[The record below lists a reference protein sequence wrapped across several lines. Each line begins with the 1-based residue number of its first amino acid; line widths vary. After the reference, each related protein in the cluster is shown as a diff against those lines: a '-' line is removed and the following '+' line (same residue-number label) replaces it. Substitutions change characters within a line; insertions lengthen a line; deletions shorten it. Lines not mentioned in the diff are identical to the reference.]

1 MPLDPEV
8 QAFLDSQRGL
18 PPRSSL
24 TVEQTRAAYLRARVL
39 AGEPPEMHS
48 VEDAAIPPGLR
59 VRRYRPQAE
68 LPSAIVVY
76 FHGGRF
82 FSGDLDTHDTVCRA
96 LALAAGCEV
105 VAVDYRL
112 GPEHRF
118 PAAVEDACAAV
129 AWAAARA
136 ARVTVAGDSAG
147 ANLAAVAAIAARGG
161 ECPQP
166 DCQLLVYP
174 MADATCSLPSH
185 REFAT
190 GYGPGSADMQ
200 RGYVE
205 YLPAGADPRDWRIS
219 PLFAPDLRGVA
230 PALVITAEYDSL
242 RDEGEAYA
250 LRLQEAGVP
259 VKLHRYDGMVH
270 GFFQYG
276 GVISAGRAAIA
287 EAGAYLREQMAY

>member
-1 MPLDPEV
+1 M
-8 QAFLDSQRGL
+8 
-18 PPRSSL
+18 
-24 TVEQTRAAYLRARVL
+24 
-39 AGEPPEMHS
+39 
-48 VEDAAIPPGLR
+48 IPPGVR

-68 LPSAIVVY
+68 LPSALVVY

-105 VAVDYRL
+105 AAVDYRL

-129 AWAAARA
+129 AWAASEA
-136 ARVTVAGDSAG
+136 ARVAVAGDSAG
-147 ANLAAVAAIAARGG
+147 ANLAAVAAITARDSGG
-161 ECPQP
+161 PALA
-166 DCQLLVYP
+166 CQVLVYP

-185 REFAT
+185 REYAT
-190 GYGPGSADMQ
+190 GYGPGSADMK
-200 RGYVE
+200 RGYDE
-205 YLPAGADPRDWRIS
+205 YLPAGADPKDWRVS
-219 PLFAPDLRGVA
+219 PLFAPALEGVA

-250 LRLQEAGVP
+250 RRLQESGVP
-259 VKLHRYDGMVH
+259 TMLHRYDGMVH

-287 EAGAYLREQMAY
+287 EAGAYLRERLGL